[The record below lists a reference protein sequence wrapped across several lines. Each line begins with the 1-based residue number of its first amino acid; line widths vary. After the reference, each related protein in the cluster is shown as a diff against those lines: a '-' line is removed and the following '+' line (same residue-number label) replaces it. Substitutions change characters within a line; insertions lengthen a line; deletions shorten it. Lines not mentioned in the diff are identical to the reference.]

1 MIERIHKKIREALKE
16 DLERIRAEKP
26 LIHHITNFVAM
37 NDSAN
42 ITLAI
47 GASPVM
53 SHAHEEVQEMV
64 SAASALLI
72 NIGTLDEYWIRSM
85 LLAGKRANELN
96 IPVLLDPV
104 GAGATNLRI
113 DAALKL
119 MSEVSF
125 TIIKGNYGEILSLA
139 GGFGAVKG
147 VDSASK
153 DFDADLLREFA
164 ERMNCVAVATGKYD
178 YFSDGETVFKL
189 ENGHELLASI
199 TASGCML
206 GSVMASFMAVQ
217 SDAMLAAVEG
227 AVCYAIAGEIAAEKS
242 SGTGTFR
249 ANLMDEVAAL
259 NAETVLERMRLEEI
273 L

>member
-1 MIERIHKKIREALKE
+1 MIERIRRALKE
-16 DLERIRAEKP
+16 DLERIRVERP
-26 LIHHITNFVAM
+26 LIHHLTNFVAM

-64 SAASALLI
+64 AAASALLI

-85 LLAGKRANELN
+85 LLAGRKANELD

-104 GAGATNLRI
+104 GAGATKLRS
-113 DAALKL
+113 DAAVRL
-119 MSEVSF
+119 MDEVNF

-139 GGFGAVKG
+139 GGEGAVKG
-147 VDSASK
+147 VDSASEE
-153 DFDADLLREFA
+153 FSPEILRNFA
-164 ERMNCVAVATGKYD
+164 EKMNCVAVATGRYD
-178 YFSDGETVFKL
+178 YFSDGKSVFRL

-217 SDAMLAAVEG
+217 SDALLAAIEG
-227 AVCYAIAGEIAAEKS
+227 AACYAIAGELAAEKS
-242 SGTGTFR
+242 SGTGSFR
-249 ANLMDEVAAL
+249 ANLLDEVSAL
-259 NAETVLERMRLEEI
+259 NAETVLERIRLEEV

>member
-1 MIERIHKKIREALKE
+1 MSEIDKKIRKTLKE
-16 DLERIRAEKP
+16 DLERIRTEKP
-26 LIHHITNFVAM
+26 LVHHLTNFVAM

-64 SAASALLI
+64 AAASALLI
-72 NIGTLDEYWIRSM
+72 NIGTLDEYWIKSM
-85 LLAGKRANELN
+85 LLAGKKANELN

-104 GAGATNLRI
+104 GAGATKLRS
-113 DAALKL
+113 DAARNL
-119 MSEVSF
+119 MNEVNF

-139 GGFGAVKG
+139 GGEGVVKG
-147 VDSASK
+147 VDSASR
-153 DFDADLLREFA
+153 DFDPELLRDFA
-164 ERMNCVAVATGKYD
+164 ERTNCVAVATGKYD
-178 YFSDGETVFKL
+178 YFSDGKSVFRL

-206 GSVMASFMAVQ
+206 GSVIASFMAVQ
-217 SDAMLAAVEG
+217 SDALLAAIQG
-227 AVCYAIAGEIAAEKS
+227 AACYAIAGELAAAKS
-242 SGTGTFR
+242 TGMGSFR

-259 NAETVLERMRLEEI
+259 DAETVLERMRLEEV

>member
-1 MIERIHKKIREALKE
+1 MIEKIDRALKE

-26 LIHHITNFVAM
+26 LVHHITNFVAM

-53 SHAHEEVQEMV
+53 SHAHGEVQEMV
-64 SAASALLI
+64 AAASALLI
-72 NIGTLDEYWIRSM
+72 NIGTLDEYWIQSM
-85 LLAGKRANELN
+85 LLAGRKANELN

-104 GAGATNLRI
+104 GAGATKLRS
-113 DAALKL
+113 DAASNL
-119 MSEVSF
+119 MNEVSF

-139 GGFGAVKG
+139 GGAGAVKG
-147 VDSASK
+147 VDSASR
-153 DFDADLLREFA
+153 DFDPELLRNFA
-164 ERMNCVAVATGKYD
+164 EKTNCVAVATGRYD
-178 YFSDGETVFKL
+178 YFSDGKSVFRL

-206 GSVMASFMAVQ
+206 GSVIASFMAVQ
-217 SDAMLAAVEG
+217 SNALLAAIEG
-227 AVCYAIAGEIAAEKS
+227 AACYAIAGELAAAKS

-259 NAETVLERMRLEEI
+259 KAETVLERMRLEEV